1 MATLVSALD
10 IMNNVQYG
18 ENNHKE
24 YKWSNIQQEKILQL
38 SFQLLRTENVNKRT
52 EIAVR
57 FRDSFEK
64 GTLEEKKILIKLL
77 AHTRDVE
84 EGKGEYAISFS
95 ILKQL
100 MQVNKELCTEII
112 KAFVG
117 IEENTIESTTIGKKS
132 LGSWKDMKY
141 LFNEL
146 KYCPDELIKITNAQ
160 LKKDHINMSNMKPCS
175 LLAKWIPRETS
186 KKFGWI
192 HEKLAKDYFTHYGR
206 SGWTSSAIKK
216 AQTHYRQLVSSI
228 NKHLGTVQINQ
239 CDHTWR
245 NINFNRVTSITM
257 MKQKNAFLNSK
268 NIDSEDRQKCK
279 ENLLEYMQ
287 NVKKGLYEMKGKQT
301 SMVDFVKSAIFNKD
315 TNERDIINE
324 MWKNNSKNTKSL
336 EKMIAMVDT
345 SGSMETDNAIPLY
358 SAIGLG
364 IRVAEK
370 SKLGKRVMTF
380 NSNPTWINIDENNC
394 KDFVDQVQT
403 IQQAGWGANTNF
415 HKALDVILE
424 QIVKNKLKAE
434 DVEDLVLVVFS
445 DMQFD
450 SAMSRKHDNDD
461 INNNTVRR
469 ILEDK
474 FYEAGVAVC
483 GKGYKV
489 PHILFWNL
497 RSTTGFPELSY
508 QPNVTMMSGYNPN
521 LLNSFVEN
529 GINGLHDI
537 TPWTMLVKMLD
548 NPRYNHLEKYVE

>member
-1 MATLVSALD
+1 MLV
-10 IMNNVQYG
+10 
-18 ENNHKE
+18 
-24 YKWSNIQQEKILQL
+24 
-38 SFQLLRTENVNKRT
+38 
-52 EIAVR
+52 
-57 FRDSFEK
+57 
-64 GTLEEKKILIKLL
+64 KLL

-100 MQVNKELCTEII
+100 MIVNKELCTEIM

-117 IEENTIESTTIGKKS
+117 SEENINYEISTNTSNNKKS

-146 KYCPDELIKITNAQ
+146 KFCPDELIKITNMQ
-160 LKKDHINMSNMKPCS
+160 LRKDQDNLSRSKPCS

-192 HEKLAKDYFTHYGR
+192 HEKLAKDYFAHYGR
-206 SGWTSSAIKK
+206 SGWTRNAIKK
-216 AQTHYRQLVSSI
+216 AQTHYRQLVSSV
-228 NKHLGTVQINQ
+228 NKYLGTIQINQ

-257 MKQKNAFLNSK
+257 MKQKNAFLNSR
-268 NIDSEDRQKCK
+268 NIDSEDRERCK
-279 ENLLEYMQ
+279 ENLLAYME
-287 NVKKGLYEMKGKQT
+287 NVKKGLYEMKGKQA
-301 SMVDFVKSAIFNKD
+301 SMVDFVKSALNNKD

-324 MWKNNSKNTKSL
+324 MWKNNSKHTKSL

-345 SGSMETDNAIPLY
+345 SGSMEIDNCLPLY

-394 KDFVDQVQT
+394 NDFVDQVQT
-403 IQQAGWGANTNF
+403 IQQAEWGTNTNF
-415 HKALDVILE
+415 HKAMNVILE
-424 QIVKNKLKAE
+424 QVVKNKLTAE

-450 SAMSRKHDNDD
+450 NAESKKTDTPD
-461 INNNTVRR
+461 INDSTVRR

-474 FYEAGVAVC
+474 FYDAGVSVC

-508 QPNVTMMSGYNPN
+508 QPNVTMMSGYSPN

-529 GINGLHDI
+529 GMNSLHDT

-548 NPRYNHLEKYVE
+548 NPRYNILEKYVE